1 MDKQNEGLKTQEFC
15 KLGCLVQRNM
25 KNTGFLTDM
34 VKSKSSNMREYN

>member
-15 KLGCLVQRNM
+15 KLGCLVQNM